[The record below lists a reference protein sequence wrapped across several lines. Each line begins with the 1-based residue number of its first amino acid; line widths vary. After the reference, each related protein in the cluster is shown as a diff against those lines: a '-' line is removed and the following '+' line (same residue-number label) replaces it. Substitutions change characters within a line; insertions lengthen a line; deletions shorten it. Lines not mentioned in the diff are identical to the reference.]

1 MSPDVFGQLS
11 CLTESLATQA
21 AGVGPASG
29 KPHSIMNTLVLP
41 TRVGVLEAHAA
52 DRAAIQT
59 QLRVNTPV
67 VPQCAI
73 VVESLATQCANVR
86 LLPCVNAEVDLEA

>member
-11 CLTESLATQA
+11 RLTESLATQA

-52 DRAAIQT
+52 DRAAVQP
-59 QLRVNTPV
+59 QLCVNAPV

-73 VVESLATQCANVR
+73 VVESLATQCTNVR